1 MFADLMHRLRS
12 LIRRR
17 TVEQDL
23 DDELGL
29 HLERLVGR
37 HVADGL
43 PHDEAVRRARLEFGG
58 LDQVKEDYRDALGT
72 RVVDEVIRDLRV
84 AVRSLRATPTVTLV
98 ATLSLALGIGANT
111 AIFSLVDSL
120 LLRALPVAAPQQL
133 VTALNGSSGATWE
146 QIRQRAGLFGG
157 ALAWS
162 GQRFEIS
169 GQSGEAAPLDGL
181 YVSGEFFS
189 TLGVRPILGR
199 ALVAADDVRG
209 GGAEGP
215 AAVISHG
222 LWQRRYAGAP
232 AVLGQS
238 LVLEHVPF
246 TIVGVTPPQ
255 FFGVEVGRTF
265 DVIVPLGV
273 EPLVRGK
280 DSRTDKRSFGWL
292 SVMLRLK
299 PDQSIDSATATLRG
313 VQPQIRA
320 GSMPDAPPQF
330 QRQFLREPFVLRP
343 AVLGT
348 SSLREQYSRPLI
360 TVFVIV
366 ALVLLIACANVAN
379 LLLAQTAAR
388 RHELSLRMALG
399 ASRWRLA
406 RQWFV
411 ESLLLATMATAAGYL
426 VAFWGSRLL
435 IAQLSTPGRSVF
447 LDVSLDWRVMTFTVV
462 IAVATA
468 LLFGT
473 APALRAAGADPFDAL
488 KTHGAGASGET
499 RMSVSGWLVS
509 AQVALSLVLVV
520 GAGLFVRTFEHLAT
534 RPLGFEAGRVLVVNV
549 NAARAHV
556 GGDDLVAFYQRLV
569 DTVAA
574 VPGVAKAAGSGLIPL
589 GGNVSVDIVNLPGD
603 TPSFQLFDRGVP
615 NPRTVGLHNVTPGWL
630 SVYGT
635 PLHAG
640 RDIDEGD
647 TKNSPAVVLV
657 NEAFVRKFFPGRNP
671 IGATLSGVSQTQKTI
686 VGVVG
691 DAVYV
696 SLREGVQPTIY
707 APLTQWGILPTPLGF
722 NISVRTSTDA
732 PASLSRS
739 IASALMRVDGD
750 LTLGFRPLAD
760 RVDASLV
767 QERLLAMLS
776 GFFGLL
782 ALLLAALG
790 LYGVT
795 AYAVSRRRLEIGI
808 RLALGST
815 QTAVVRLVFIRAA
828 IVVGFGILAGVAVS
842 LWASRFVRTLLYG
855 LDAHDAPTLA
865 AAVVALGAVAAIA
878 ALVPA
883 WRASRIEPA
892 TILRAE

>member
-280 DSRTDKRSFGWL
+280 DSRTGKRSFGWL

-313 VQPQIRA
+313 VQPQILA

-366 ALVLLIACANVAN
+366 ELVLLIACANVAN

-411 ESLLLATMATAAGYL
+411 
-426 VAFWGSRLL
+426 
-435 IAQLSTPGRSVF
+435 
-447 LDVSLDWRVMTFTVV
+447 
-462 IAVATA
+462 
-468 LLFGT
+468 
-473 APALRAAGADPFDAL
+473 
-488 KTHGAGASGET
+488 
-499 RMSVSGWLVS
+499 
-509 AQVALSLVLVV
+509 
-520 GAGLFVRTFEHLAT
+520 
-534 RPLGFEAGRVLVVNV
+534 
-549 NAARAHV
+549 
-556 GGDDLVAFYQRLV
+556 
-569 DTVAA
+569 
-574 VPGVAKAAGSGLIPL
+574 
-589 GGNVSVDIVNLPGD
+589 
-603 TPSFQLFDRGVP
+603 
-615 NPRTVGLHNVTPGWL
+615 
-630 SVYGT
+630 
-635 PLHAG
+635 
-640 RDIDEGD
+640 
-647 TKNSPAVVLV
+647 
-657 NEAFVRKFFPGRNP
+657 
-671 IGATLSGVSQTQKTI
+671 
-686 VGVVG
+686 
-691 DAVYV
+691 
-696 SLREGVQPTIY
+696 
-707 APLTQWGILPTPLGF
+707 
-722 NISVRTSTDA
+722 
-732 PASLSRS
+732 
-739 IASALMRVDGD
+739 
-750 LTLGFRPLAD
+750 
-760 RVDASLV
+760 
-767 QERLLAMLS
+767 
-776 GFFGLL
+776 
-782 ALLLAALG
+782 
-790 LYGVT
+790 
-795 AYAVSRRRLEIGI
+795 
-808 RLALGST
+808 
-815 QTAVVRLVFIRAA
+815 
-828 IVVGFGILAGVAVS
+828 
-842 LWASRFVRTLLYG
+842 
-855 LDAHDAPTLA
+855 
-865 AAVVALGAVAAIA
+865 
-878 ALVPA
+878 
-883 WRASRIEPA
+883 
-892 TILRAE
+892 